1 MVKITLGRFPEGAW
15 GISHVRLLQTEY
27 ANSAKHGKDSLAGGR
42 R

>member
-1 MVKITLGRFPEGAW
+1 MVKITLGRSAEVAW

-27 ANSAKHGKDSLAGGR
+27 ANPVKCGKDSLAGVR